1 MTKKKGAK
9 NPLDIKDLKEIQ
21 YKIECY
27 VETVSSDGCVTVRGV
42 DGYRL
47 EKKEG
52 EKEKTYNVFWKVKPE
67 NAESDNA
74 DEALVKIL
82 PAEKTLSL
90 DEKQLEDSP
99 TDKSGEAEKG
109 KTEKV
114 FDKELQFLLT
124 AKASHLKVS
133 LDVALD
139 GAKGKDKVLIQKI
152 ALI

>member
-47 EKKEG
+47 EKG
-52 EKEKTYNVFWKVKPE
+52 KTYNVIWKLD
-67 NAESDNA
+67 AE
-74 DEALVKIL
+74 EVKIF
-82 PAEKTLSL
+82 PVGESLSL
-90 DEKQLEDSP
+90 
-99 TDKSGEAEKG
+99 GENSK
-109 KTEKV
+109 
-114 FDKELQFLLT
+114 DLQFLLT
-124 AKASHLKVS
+124 AKANHLKVS

>member
-1 MTKKKGAK
+1 MVGKSNAKKDS
-9 NPLDIKDLKEIQ
+9 LSIKELKEMQ

-27 VETVSSDGCVTVRGV
+27 VETVSSDGNVTVRGV

-67 NAESDNA
+67 DAESDNA

-82 PAEKTLSL
+82 PVEKTLSQS
-90 DEKQLEDSP
+90 EK
-99 TDKSGEAEKG
+99 KG
-109 KTEKV
+109 KNDSSENNEEIKF

-124 AKASHLKVS
+124 AKANHLKVLLEMESSDKIKTVS
-133 LDVALD
+133 L
-139 GAKGKDKVLIQKI
+139 I
-152 ALI
+152 

>member
-1 MTKKKGAK
+1 MA
-9 NPLDIKDLKEIQ
+9 DV

-27 VETVSSDGCVTVRGV
+27 VETVSSASDGNVTVRGV

-52 EKEKTYNVFWKVKPE
+52 EKEKTYNVFWKVE
-67 NAESDNA
+67 NAERDKA
-74 DEALVKIL
+74 DEALVKVF
-82 PAEKTLSL
+82 PAEENLRL
-90 DEKQLEDSP
+90 NEKQSDGKL
-99 TDKSGEAEKG
+99 KGKKG

-124 AKASHLKVS
+124 AKANHLKVS

-139 GAKGKDKVLIQKI
+139 KADEKDKVLIQTVS
-152 ALI
+152 LI